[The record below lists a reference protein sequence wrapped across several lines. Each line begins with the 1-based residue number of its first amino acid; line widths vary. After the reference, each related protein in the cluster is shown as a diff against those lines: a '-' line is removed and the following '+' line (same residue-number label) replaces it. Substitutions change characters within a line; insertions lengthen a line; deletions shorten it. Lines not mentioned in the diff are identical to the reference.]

1 MSNFRFQSHKQLL
14 TDTYYIICDE
24 FVRRTDTHNDL
35 RMIFIAD
42 KREVIFLQTK
52 TDMVHKLRFSN
63 YDPQISDFDS
73 KNGEATMA
81 TNLYQNTDGS
91 YGPGLNACLA
101 VSIPEKLTA
110 VAIHEV
116 GQQKNLIL
124 KQAIGDGQSRLL
136 WTRLEEETLSS
147 AMKEIAT
154 VADIRCVEM
163 AGSIVAL
170 ATSRGLR
177 YIVWYDSDY
186 TCVDLTEAFPELE
199 FGLVKAGTLTC
210 TETFT
215 ISEESTQEIITGAAG
230 SGANRPHPSAETE
243 REDCSALYKG
253 IAKAYTDAVAEQVV
267 AKGYF
272 HLPFFIRYA
281 LRTADGS
288 HILPSAPL
296 LMLPTVLP
304 PCLGVSTTSS
314 SGRYTVTTDFSAVKY
329 FKLCYRTVHLP
340 DPAVS
345 KLVSAID
352 IFISPSIATFDKAR
366 LDDGYITS
374 YSKVVGARN
383 IVGIRGTRGLNR
395 AENEIFEGHYSES
408 GEDFADHYLSTSVP
422 NRKALMVHPNLEFNR
437 QICTM
442 ADFQRIATVPLAETE
457 GFTQLEIL
465 TSEITTPNISEQL
478 NEQPLSLCRLDV
490 SSMLMHENTLV
501 AAMDR
506 MQLPTPYPLITTERN
521 DTILKTIT
529 IDVHLRI
536 DGNTMC
542 ATRSIRSA
550 ESVGSLIS
558 RYMFY
563 PDPRAYLMAISDGDI
578 TYLLPLTAHE
588 KLCGAYWHG
597 GTGTDFLPEP
607 ATDYVR
613 DTTNGT
619 DTATDRRSRLLVS
632 AKDSPMVFDLAN
644 ASSFTQSA
652 ITALCPA
659 TKAPRS
665 GVFGRHNLYA
675 FTADGLWMLEYSGG
689 KIKSSQKIST
699 NGCRGREAMADTGD
713 AIYFESRGKIFSAEG
728 SAITAVTDA
737 LESWHPSLLNLPY
750 ANQLLEAAEMT
761 SETITTEMYFGRC
774 GLLYAAEPDA
784 LVAYN
789 PEEDYSLVYNIGQKS
804 WMISDMAISGKIKSK
819 EGELAIDKPQQD
831 MTGIVKIRRTDDPI
845 DTFVVTRP
853 IKLDSMFGGGIIRS
867 IEILGQFGRGKVRF
881 AAYGTQDMR
890 HWHLMASSESR
901 HAEGLSNSRYRMMKI
916 CVCARLEDDEYLYGM
931 LINAD
936 D

>member
-1 MSNFRFQSHKQLL
+1 
-14 TDTYYIICDE
+14 
-24 FVRRTDTHNDL
+24 
-35 RMIFIAD
+35 
-42 KREVIFLQTK
+42 
-52 TDMVHKLRFSN
+52 MVHKLRFSN

-73 KNGEATMA
+73 KNGEVAMA

-91 YGPGLNACLA
+91 YGPGLTACLA
-101 VSIPEKLTA
+101 VSIPETYTA
-110 VAIHEV
+110 VAIHEINS
-116 GQQKNLIL
+116 QKNLIL
-124 KQAIGDGQSRLL
+124 KQVTEYGMSKIF
-136 WTRLEEETLSS
+136 WVRLEEEISPSLL
-147 AMKEIAT
+147 KEITT
-154 VADIRCVEM
+154 VADIGSVEM
-163 AGSIVAL
+163 AGNIIVV
-170 ATSRGLR
+170 ATCQGLR
-177 YIVWYDSDY
+177 YLVWDCNGYA
-186 TCVDLTEAFPELE
+186 CVDLTHAFPELE
-199 FGLVKAGTLTC
+199 FGLVKAGALTC
-210 TETFT
+210 TETFS
-215 ISEESTQEIITGAAG
+215 ISGEAAQDSIGGASG
-230 SGANRPHPSAETE
+230 SVASRPHPSAETE

-253 IAKAYTDAVAEQVV
+253 IAKAYTDAVAEQVM

-272 HLPFFIRYA
+272 HQPFFIRYA

-304 PCLGVSTTSS
+304 PCLGVSTTTSS

-329 FKLCYRTVHLP
+329 FKLCYRTVQLP

-383 IVGIRGTRGLNR
+383 TVSIRGTRGLSR

-408 GEDFADHYLSTSVP
+408 GEDFADHFLSESAT
-422 NRKALMVHPNLEFNR
+422 NRKALMMHPNLEFNR

-442 ADFQRIATVPLAETE
+442 ADFHRIATVPLAETE

-465 TSEITTPNISEQL
+465 TSEITTPNICEQL
-478 NEQPLSLCRLDV
+478 DELPLSLCRLDV

-501 AAMDR
+501 AAIDR
-506 MQLPTPYPLITTERN
+506 LQLPIPYPLITTERN
-521 DTILKTIT
+521 DTIRKTIT

-542 ATRSIRSA
+542 ATRSIQSTA
-550 ESVGSLIS
+550 SVESLIS
-558 RYMFY
+558 RYMYY
-563 PDPRAYLMAISDGDI
+563 PDPRAYLMAISDGDV
-578 TYLLPLTAHE
+578 TYLMPLTAHE
-588 KLCGAYWHG
+588 KLYGAYWHG
-597 GTGTDFLPEP
+597 GTGTDYLPEP
-607 ATDYVR
+607 AIDYDR
-613 DTTNGT
+613 DTTNGV
-619 DTATDRRSRLLVS
+619 DTATDRKCRLLIS
-632 AKDSPMVFDLAN
+632 AKNSPMVFDLSN
-644 ASSFTQSA
+644 ACSFTQSA

-675 FTADGLWMLEYSGG
+675 FTTDGLWMLEYSGG

-699 NGCRGREAMADTGD
+699 NWFRGGEAMTDTGD
-713 AIYFESRGKIFSAEG
+713 TIYFESNGKIFSAEG
-728 SAITAVTDA
+728 SEITAVTDVMEY
-737 LESWHPSLLNLPY
+737 LHPSLLNLPY

-774 GLLYAAEPDA
+774 GLLYAAELDA

-789 PEEDYSLVYNIGQKS
+789 PKEDYSLVYNIGQKS
-804 WMISDMAISGKIKSK
+804 WMISDVAISGKIKST

-831 MTGIVKIRRTDDPI
+831 MTGIVKIRRTGDPI
-845 DTFVVTRP
+845 DTFMVTRP
-853 IKLDSMFGGGIIRS
+853 IKLDSLFSGGIIRS
-867 IEILGQFGRGKVRF
+867 IEILGQFGCGKVRF

-890 HWHLMASSESR
+890 HWHLMTSSESR
-901 HAEGLSNSRYRMMKI
+901 HAEEFSNSRYRMMKI
-916 CVCARLEDDEYLYGM
+916 CVCARLENNEYLYGI